1 MDGHSEKLNR
11 KSDHIETSQ
20 NSNDFKD
27 WPEDLIDEMRQSY
40 DNGCVGSILVSETPM
55 VRVWHLRLLP
65 GYRCPFHRH
74 VNPYFWSSH
83 NYGRARN
90 YFSSG
95 QIKEVSHFAG
105 ETRHFYYGKDEYM
118 LHSVENIGDSELL
131 FTTVEFIDGENRPLD
146 IPDSY
151 RLKEPDA

>member
-55 VRVWHLRLLP
+55 VRVWHLRLPP

-83 NYGRARN
+83 NDGRARN

-95 QIKEVSHFAG
+95 QIKEVDHFAG